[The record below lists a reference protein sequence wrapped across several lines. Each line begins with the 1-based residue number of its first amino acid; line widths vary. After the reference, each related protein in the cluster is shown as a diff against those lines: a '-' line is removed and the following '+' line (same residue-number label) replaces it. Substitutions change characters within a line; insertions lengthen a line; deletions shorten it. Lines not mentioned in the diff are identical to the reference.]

1 MFKVKIPE
9 SVAYDHPSWSS
20 SLYSPSQ
27 SPYWTACP
35 RPDPKLSSQRLSK
48 AMEPSVPSI
57 TVADIEVR
65 RILFSPWGEIL
76 FFSSPLIQRLLL
88 VL

>member
-1 MFKVKIPE
+1 MIICYLTPCQAPGDSYSTRAQKSMFKVKIPE

-20 SLYSPSQ
+20 SLYSPPQ
-27 SPYWTACP
+27 SPYWIAYP

-65 RILFSPWGEIL
+65 
-76 FFSSPLIQRLLL
+76 
-88 VL
+88 